1 MMHNPQTPP
10 VAAVEKRHRS
20 LLIVWAAMLTSL
32 GLYVALAIVLA
43 PSGENDDGATANDV
57 VGLALLGVGAAC
69 VLASF
74 IIKQRLLSRAVG
86 EQRPELASTAYIVSF
101 ALSEAAGVLG
111 LASAFVAGGGF
122 FYILFVISAVGLLL
136 HFPRR
141 DDLAAAAYE
150 EGRTTITGS

>member
-1 MMHNPQTPP
+1 MMHNPQTPQL
-10 VAAVEKRHRS
+10 AAVEKRHRS

-32 GLYVALAIVLA
+32 GLYVALAVVLA
-43 PSGENDDGATANDV
+43 PSVGEPGATANDMI
-57 VGLALLGVGAAC
+57 GLALLGVGGAC

-101 ALSEAAGVLG
+101 ALAEVAGVLG

-141 DDLAAAAYE
+141 DDLAAASYE
-150 EGRTTITGS
+150 EERTTITGQS